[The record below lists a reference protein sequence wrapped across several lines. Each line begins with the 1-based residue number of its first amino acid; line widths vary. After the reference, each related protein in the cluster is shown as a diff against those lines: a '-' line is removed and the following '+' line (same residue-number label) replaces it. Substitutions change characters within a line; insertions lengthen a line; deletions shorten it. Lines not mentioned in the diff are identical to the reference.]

1 MYRKPLK
8 PILITGATG
17 YIGSVLTPMLAQH
30 VPVRTLDTQ
39 NFGNAIAGTP
49 NVEFIQGDIRD
60 RRVVQEAL
68 QGVDSV
74 IHLAGIVTDE
84 LVDMGL
90 GHSHSVNVLAMK
102 QLCDMSTYAGVE
114 RFIYASSSSVYGSQ
128 ETECYEGTQPQPQT
142 AYAGMKL
149 AGEYILNQFK
159 ERFWAFSVRSATC
172 CGPAPRMRLDT
183 IVNTF
188 CAQAYFKGQ
197 INVWG
202 GDQYRSNIHV
212 EDVADLYCKLV
223 LVREPM
229 IRSGYFINAVRQ
241 YHTAAELARMVQ
253 QIIPCEVVID
263 QLKVDARSY
272 RMRSIN
278 GPLMEMR
285 VGWSPDKTIEDAVR
299 DNLAWFQAGKIIDPD
314 SDLMYNTRRMADI
327 VKG

>member
-1 MYRKPLK
+1 MYRKSDK
-8 PILITGATG
+8 PILVTGGSG
-17 YIGSVLTPMLAQH
+17 YVGSKLVPMLAQH
-30 VPVRTLDTQ
+30 APVRVLETMS
-39 NFGNAIAGTP
+39 FGNSIAGTP
-49 NVEFIQGDIRD
+49 NVEFVQGDIRD
-60 RRVVQEAL
+60 RQTVQGAL

-84 LVDMGL
+84 LVNMGV
-90 GHSHSVNVLAMK
+90 GYSHSVNVEAMK
-102 QLCDMSTYAGVE
+102 QLCDLAAHAGVE

-128 ETECYEGTQPQPQT
+128 KMECYEGTNPNPQT

-188 CAQAYFKGQ
+188 CAQAYFKKR
-197 INVWG
+197 ITIWG

-212 EDVADLYCKLV
+212 EDIADLYCKLA
-223 LVREPM
+223 LVRDPM
-229 IRSGYFINAVRQ
+229 IRSGYFINAVRG
-241 YHTAAELARMVQ
+241 YHTATELALMVQ
-253 QIIPCEVVID
+253 AIIPCEVVID
-263 QLKVDARSY
+263 HEKVDARSY
-272 RMRSIN
+272 RMASVN

-285 VGWSPDKTIEDAVR
+285 VGWSPDKTIEAAVR
-299 DNLAWFQAGKIIDPD
+299 DNLAWFQAGNIKDPD
-314 SDLMYNTRRMADI
+314 SALWHNTRRMADI